1 MSKGG
6 EVSTGHCG
14 RRDPGGLRSD
24 RGDVWVSQSVSKED
38 VQSSALVAGAA
49 VGDSLA
55 RKAHTARA
63 RRRSRERA
71 EGGDRARSLGQSGPP
86 GDTTVSNTRRTR
98 GRRRRRAE
106 RGDEAAGSDVV
117 GTSAASTASKAVA
130 PKQFRA
136 DRLARGLDR

>member
-1 MSKGG
+1 M
-6 EVSTGHCG
+6 
-14 RRDPGGLRSD
+14 
-24 RGDVWVSQSVSKED
+24 WVSQSVSKED

-55 RKAHTARA
+55 REAHTARA
-63 RRRSRERA
+63 RCRSRERA

-106 RGDEAAGSDVV
+106 RGDEAAGSDVS
-117 GTSAASTASKAVA
+117 G
-130 PKQFRA
+130 RA
-136 DRLARGLDR
+136 RRPPPAKR